1 MLLSHLWHA
10 PPDFGIGDALYP
22 GAGILDK
29 IVRILNCQC
38 QQPTTFESSAIPQST
53 PSWFDQPKYEESI
66 VIGSCAPF
74 QMGYFP
80 ENSAQS
86 SESNP
91 CQAVKTSGEE
101 I

>member
-10 PPDFGIGDALYP
+10 PQDFGIGDALYP

-38 QQPTTFESSAIPQST
+38 KRKLYHVNFLAIFYILLFFSLFLFFQKIHLPE
-53 PSWFDQPKYEESI
+53 KKI
-66 VIGSCAPF
+66 SCIF
-74 QMGYFP
+74 QFLPRRVTGK
-80 ENSAQS
+80 N
-86 SESNP
+86 N
-91 CQAVKTSGEE
+91 